1 MSHRAFEYHTEFA
14 PLHYLVR
21 TKKLFMFKSEEPSTD
36 PDVQGFLQDPE
47 HQQRLAQL
55 GQEGWELISV
65 QPVVRGEVQIG
76 IKTPKAGPTVL
87 PCPPDIFF
95 SSNARSTVTEG
106 AVTARRNPNSP
117 GYGFLAAT
125 IA

>member
-14 PLHYLVR
+14 PLNYLVR
-21 TKKLFMFKSEEPSTD
+21 TKKLFMFKSEEPSTE
-36 PDVQGFLQDPE
+36 PDIQGFLQDPE

-76 IKTPKAGPTVL
+76 NQNAQGWAYGIALPTGYL
-87 PCPPDIFF
+87 LFF
-95 SSNARSTVTEG
+95 KRSIH
-106 AVTARRNPNSP
+106 RD
-117 GYGFLAAT
+117 
-125 IA
+125 